1 MHCRGHC
8 SMCQSAEVLT
18 SLNGHCRHQVSAETG
33 RSLRGMLASVW
44 TQGTRDPAMDHVWWT
59 HCTHCI
65 VHCTEHNFPSVPQPF
80 TFLRCRDDG
89 SSRMRGHDAGSGEP
103 HESLRDPI
111 TDHWWSWYHSDH
123 WARDTRELL
132 TVGTSGPCYAHCPV
146 RPLSHQPSDQ
156 ILSSHL

>member
-1 MHCRGHC
+1 
-8 SMCQSAEVLT
+8 MCQSAEVLT
-18 SLNGHCRHQVSAETG
+18 SLNGHCRHRVSAETE

-89 SSRMRGHDAGSGEP
+89 SSRMRGHDVGSGEP
-103 HESLRDPI
+103 HEGLRGHHWSLMVMI
-111 TDHWWSWYHSDH
+111 SLWSLGSWHKGVTNCRHECRVPS
-123 WARDTRELL
+123 TP
-132 TVGTSGPCYAHCPV
+132 T
-146 RPLSHQPSDQ
+146 QPSDQ
-156 ILSSHL
+156 ILSWALNFHPSELLNSKVKAQ